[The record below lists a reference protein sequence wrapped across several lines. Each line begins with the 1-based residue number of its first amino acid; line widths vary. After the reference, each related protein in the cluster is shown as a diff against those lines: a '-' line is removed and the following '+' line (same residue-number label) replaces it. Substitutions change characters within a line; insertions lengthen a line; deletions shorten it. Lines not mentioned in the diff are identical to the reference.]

1 MNVLYKSNSVCI
13 NCAFFFSKLNLKF
26 IKNVNKKIVE
36 MINIIYIAYFV
47 FYCLSYYKRSDSMAK
62 RNRNKLLVPES
73 RQELDQLKAK
83 LIGTNKPEDAAL
95 EVAKELG
102 IPLKDGYNG
111 QLTSA
116 EAGKVGGKIGGSM
129 VKELVKM
136 AQESIKKNQ

>member
-1 MNVLYKSNSVCI
+1 
-13 NCAFFFSKLNLKF
+13 
-26 IKNVNKKIVE
+26 
-36 MINIIYIAYFV
+36 
-47 FYCLSYYKRSDSMAK
+47 MANN
-62 RNRNKLLVPES
+62 NRNKILVPEA
-73 RQELDQLKAK
+73 RQQLDQLKAK
-83 LIGTNKPEDAAL
+83 VSGTSKPEDAAV

-136 AQESIKKNQ
+136 AQESIRKGQ